1 MRFSNLKGHFRK
13 PETMP
18 ALKWMLGWHDEKQP
32 KTPAIGVPVPFVQ
45 NDGAALRASTENT
58 LTWIG
63 HASFLLQLGGINVLI
78 DPVLSPKLGWVKRN
92 TPPGLDWPALPK
104 IDFVLITHNH
114 RDHMDAPTLQR
125 LGPDPVYIV
134 PQGLRPW
141 FKRAGMQRI
150 VEMAW
155 WQQLD
160 IDGLNI
166 TFVPAEHWTR
176 RWLTDTNTS
185 WWGGY
190 VIERGGLRV
199 YHSGD
204 SGWFDG
210 FRLIGERCG
219 EIDAAMLPIGA
230 YAPRWFMRPQHIDPD
245 EAVRAFQA
253 INARNFVAM
262 HWGAFKLSDEP
273 LDEPPKILRAAW
285 EQASLP
291 DSQLHIPAIGETLL
305 LDKMA

>member
-1 MRFSNLKGHFRK
+1 MRFSNLKGHFRQ
-13 PETMP
+13 PAAAA

-32 KTPAIGVPVPFVQ
+32 KTPASGVPVPFVQ
-45 NDGAALRASTENT
+45 NDGAALRGSTDNT

-78 DPVLSPKLGWVKRN
+78 DPVLSPALGWYRRN
-92 TPPGLDWPALPK
+92 MPPGLDWPALPK

-114 RDHMDAPTLQR
+114 RDHMDAPTLKR
-125 LGPDPVYIV
+125 LGPEPVYIV
-134 PQGLRPW
+134 PQGLRSW

-176 RWLTDTNTS
+176 RGLSDTNTS

-210 FRLIGERCG
+210 FSMIGERCG
-219 EIDAAMLPIGA
+219 DIQAAMLPIGA
-230 YAPRWFMRPQHIDPD
+230 YAPRWFMRSQHINPD

-253 INARNFVAM
+253 VKAQRFIAM
-262 HWGAFKLSDEP
+262 HWGTFKLSDEP

-285 EQASLP
+285 EQAQLP
-291 DSQLHIPAIGETLL
+291 DNQLHIPAIGETLL
-305 LDKMA
+305 LDKMR